1 MFDLFRSRDKLVRYM
16 LGGILVV
23 VAASMITYLIPG
35 FNTNTGTAAPTV
47 FEVGDHKYTVQ
58 DVQQGFQRLVQGQH
72 MTPETADI
80 YFPQFVDQM
89 VQARAAVYEA
99 NQLGLTAS
107 DDEVLSNMIASNPQ
121 FFPNGVLAKAQFEAY
136 LASQG
141 STVEE
146 AIEDMRG
153 QLTLRKLQDALLGSV
168 IVSPKEVEDEFDHK
182 YQKAKV
188 EYIAFPVAKFRD
200 QVKLTDD
207 EIRKDWV
214 RTAANH
220 MVPVKYNYQILVI
233 EQDKVEASIQV
244 SDAQLRAAYSASMD
258 NFRTP
263 DRVHVRHIL
272 IKTEGKP
279 DSEKK
284 ALEAKAQDLLKQ
296 LKNGADFAEL
306 AKKNSEDPGT
316 APNGGDQGFIAR
328 GQTVPEFEK
337 AAFSLQ
343 PKDISGVVTTQFG
356 YHIIQVLDKESAHVK
371 PFDEVKATLT
381 TELRKQSVA
390 DRMQSL
396 AEQVRSELAKNP
408 TGAAEIAKRL
418 GVDLVSVPKGAA
430 TDPIPTL
437 GVAPE
442 IGNLLGSMK
451 KGDVSP
457 VVILPANREAVF
469 TVLDVFPGHVA
480 EFDDV
485 KSEIR
490 EELLQQQVGQL
501 VIKKANE
508 AAQRLRGG
516 EDMQKVAKSLG
527 LDVTTSSD
535 FARTD
540 AVEGLGEAQYLS
552 DAFTAPVGT
561 ILGPTLIQGRWV
573 VTKLVARSDADKSA
587 LTAERESLLHEIKRK
602 KATDVNEMLLDSIV
616 SRLESEG
623 KVKVHRDEV
632 QRMLASFRR

>member
-16 LGGILVV
+16 LGGILVI
-23 VAASMITYLIPG
+23 VAASMVTYLIPG

-72 MTPETADI
+72 MSPDSADI

-99 NQLGLTAS
+99 NQLGLTAT

-121 FFPNGVLAKAQFEAY
+121 FFPNGVLAKAQFESY
-136 LASQG
+136 LAQQG

-182 YQKAKV
+182 YQKVKV
-188 EYIAFPVAKFRD
+188 QYIAFPAAKFRD
-200 QVKLTDD
+200 QVKVSDD
-207 EIRKDWV
+207 DVRKEWA
-214 RTAANH
+214 RTTANH
-220 MVPVKYNYQILVI
+220 MVPMKYDYQVLVI
-233 EQDKVEASIQV
+233 EQDKVEATIQV

-284 ALEAKAQDLLKQ
+284 SLEAKAQEILKQ
-296 LKNGADFAEL
+296 VKGGADFGEL
-306 AKKNSEDPGT
+306 AKKNSEDPGS
-316 APNGGDQGFIAR
+316 APNGGDLGFLAR
-328 GQTVPEFEK
+328 GQTVPEFDK
-337 AAFSLQ
+337 TIFTLQ
-343 PKDISGVVTTQFG
+343 PKDVSGVITTQFG

-371 PFDEVKATLT
+371 PFDEVKASLAADV
-381 TELRKQSVA
+381 RKQSVA

-396 AEQVRSELAKNP
+396 ADQVHAELAKDP
-408 TGAAEIAKRL
+408 SAAGDIAKRL
-418 GVDLVSVPKGAA
+418 GVDLVTVPKGAA
-430 TDPIPTL
+430 SDPIPTL

-442 IGNLLGSMK
+442 IGNLLANLK

-508 AAQRLRGG
+508 AVQRLKSG
-516 EDMQKVAKSLG
+516 EDMQKVAKSMG

-535 FARTD
+535 FSRTD
-540 AVEGLGEAQYLS
+540 AVEGLGEAQYLQ
-552 DAFTAPVGT
+552 DAFVVPVGS
-561 ILGPTLIQGRWV
+561 ILGPTLIQNRWV
-573 VTKLVARSDADKSA
+573 VTKLIARSEADKSA
-587 LTAERESLLHEIKRK
+587 LTAERETLLHEIKRK

-616 SRLESEG
+616 SRLEGEG